1 MHQIPLQSAT
11 GQGELYVRV
20 WEPENQ
26 PKAVLQIV
34 HGMAEHIERYDR
46 FARYLNQ
53 NSILVVGADNAS
65 HGKSISKDGIR
76 GYFGAEHGWNSL
88 IQDIQSVHSIIKQSY
103 CDLPSILFG
112 HSMGSF
118 LA

>member
-1 MHQIPLQSAT
+1 MHQLPLQSAT

-46 FARYLNQ
+46 FA
-53 NSILVVGADNAS
+53 
-65 HGKSISKDGIR
+65 
-76 GYFGAEHGWNSL
+76 
-88 IQDIQSVHSIIKQSY
+88 
-103 CDLPSILFG
+103 
-112 HSMGSF
+112 
-118 LA
+118 

>member
-1 MHQIPLQSAT
+1 MHQLPLQSAT

-20 WEPENQ
+20 WESENQ

-65 HGKSISKDGIR
+65 HGKCISKDGIR
-76 GYFGAEHGWNSL
+76 G
-88 IQDIQSVHSIIKQSY
+88 
-103 CDLPSILFG
+103 
-112 HSMGSF
+112 
-118 LA
+118 